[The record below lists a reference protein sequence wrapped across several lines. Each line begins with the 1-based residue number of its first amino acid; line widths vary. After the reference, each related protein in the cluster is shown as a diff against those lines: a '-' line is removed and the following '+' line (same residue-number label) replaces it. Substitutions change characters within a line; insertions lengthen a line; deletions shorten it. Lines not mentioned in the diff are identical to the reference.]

1 MTRKSKFLIIF
12 AVLCLALTAFA
23 AGSKITLDSSREM
36 QPQIDEFK
44 EWYSKL
50 GIPEQAQWDLAF
62 VELASQEAY
71 QLASLST
78 SGSVVYVTPN
88 GSVYHL
94 DPNCRHIINRS
105 NVITMDASRV
115 PNSQYK
121 RPCATCGK

>member
-1 MTRKSKFLIIF
+1 MTRKSKFLILL
-12 AVLCLALTAFA
+12 AVFCLALTAFA

-44 EWYSKL
+44 KWYSEL
-50 GIPEQAQWDLAF
+50 SIPEQEQWDLVF
-62 VELASQEAY
+62 VELANQEAY

-94 DPNCRHIINRS
+94 DPNCRHIRNKD
-105 NVITMDASRV
+105 NVRALDASQV